1 MRKLALLLSVVG
13 LAAFQ
18 LASPKPAS
26 ACQRCTVK
34 LTCIADEC
42 STSFVC
48 VGPHFPQNSRVTCDP
63 TPEGCFMDG
72 EFCVWA

>member
-1 MRKLALLLSVVG
+1 MRKLVLLLAVVG

-26 ACQRCTVK
+26 ACQRCTVR
-34 LTCIADEC
+34 LVCIADNC
-42 STSFVC
+42 WTDFVC
-48 VGPHFPQNSRVTCDP
+48 VGPHFPQSSQISCDP
-63 TPEGCFMDG
+63 TPEGCLMGG